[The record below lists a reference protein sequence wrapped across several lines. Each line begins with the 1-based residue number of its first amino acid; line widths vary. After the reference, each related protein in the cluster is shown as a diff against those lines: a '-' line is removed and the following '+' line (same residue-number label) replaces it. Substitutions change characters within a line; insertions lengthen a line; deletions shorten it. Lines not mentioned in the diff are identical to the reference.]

1 MVEPKRCRDTDR
13 LHPALREFV
22 ERAHDEIAALAVLE
36 TSRTP
41 QRHAW
46 LMTRGYTKERAL
58 KFRCHPQVAKELF
71 AMPNEVFQPTM
82 RAVTHTGWSRHIPAD
97 DGPVYAVDIALYDG
111 KTDDLTWDI
120 AIYRRFVTWTKELA
134 WSVGAKH
141 HVELQNLGASIGD
154 WCHWQIKP

>member
-1 MVEPKRCRDTDR
+1 MVEPKRCRDTDC

-58 KFRCHPQVAKELF
+58 KFHCHPQVAKELF
-71 AMPNEVFQPTM
+71 DMPEAAFQPTV

-97 DGPVYAVDIALYDG
+97 DGLVYAVDIALYDG

-134 WSVGAKH
+134 WNVGAKH